1 MNSAGNEA
9 KVWSLG
15 DELAYSRRDIE
26 LPHFTFDVFDGE
38 FFDEWSLHEMR
49 QISYRSRVGL
59 PLSGCGESGGCNTGL
74 IVFDGVRA
82 IRATGL
88 SRPRELTAWIVGAT
102 TTVVTDETIEFSI
115 GDMTQL
121 ENEVAISCAR
131 VEVRLGFSREFATVP
146 PDFVEGTPQGAMSAT
161 PNWGAPFDALYAAAR
176 TMSQVREN
184 TN

>member
-1 MNSAGNEA
+1 MTSAD
-9 KVWSLG
+9 
-15 DELAYSRRDIE
+15 DE
-26 LPHFTFDVFDGE
+26 
-38 FFDEWSLHEMR
+38 DEWSLLEMR

-59 PLSGCGESGGCNTGL
+59 LLSGWGEPGGYNAGL

-88 SRPRELTAWIVGAT
+88 SRPRELTAWIVGGT
-102 TTVVTDETIEFSI
+102 TTVLTDETIEFSI

-131 VEVRLGFSREFATVP
+131 VEVRLGYSREFATAP
-146 PDFVEGTPQGAMSAT
+146 PDFVEETPEGAMRAT
-161 PNWGAPFDALYAAAR
+161 PNWGAPFEALYAAAL